1 MENKSIEKLF
11 NVWVLIVLF
20 IYDLWG
26 MFPLID
32 NVLSIENNFDHT
44 VSNAYAYILFTC
56 INILFLIFYSCIHKR
71 SYLLSIYSLIVIA
84 SVLAKDCFLT
94 GLDWPIIYYMI
105 NAPFAGLT
113 LLLKTPKQFS
123 IVLCIICFLLVWMNV
138 SRRPLLRLFYRIIQK

>member
-1 MENKSIEKLF
+1 M
-11 NVWVLIVLF
+11 LF
-20 IYDLWG
+20 IYDFWG